1 MKKLF
6 AIMLLLLATNY
17 WLLATGFA
25 SQYPLVVPD
34 GTGAQVRAGF
44 NNALDTLNTIN
55 SGPSTPTATEPY
67 MLWADT
73 TNNLLKQMNSTN
85 TAWIVL
91 GTLGAAN
98 MGHEPAISAGTTSQY
113 WRGDKTWQSLPTG
126 LSYPGAGVPLSTGSA
141 WGTSYTVGAGPN
153 NLVQLNSSGQLPAV
167 SGALLTNLPTGG
179 MVYPG
184 AGVPNSTGATWG
196 TSYMVGTAANNLV
209 QLNSSGQLPAV
220 DGSQLTNLASASIP
234 PGVIVPYAGAS
245 APGGWLLCCGQ
256 QVSTTTYASLYG
268 AIGTTYGSGSGT
280 FGIPDLRGRAA
291 FGADAMGGTAAGRLG
306 SGNNG
311 GITGSATLGA
321 SGGQQSHTLTPAE
334 QASMPVTGTLAT
346 GTGGGGSNAVIQDNV
361 NTALIQSGQFTAIT
375 PLNGITGTA
384 TGGGGAHNITPP
396 ALVLNYIIKY

>member
-1 MKKLF
+1 
-6 AIMLLLLATNY
+6 
-17 WLLATGFA
+17 
-25 SQYPLVVPD
+25 
-34 GTGAQVRAGF
+34 
-44 NNALDTLNTIN
+44 
-55 SGPSTPTATEPY
+55 

-396 ALVLNYIIKY
+396 PWC

>member
-1 MKKLF
+1 MKKLTAF
-6 AIMLLLLATNY
+6 LLVFCLFTFNFCL
-17 WLLATGFA
+17 A

-44 NNALDTLNTIN
+44 NNALDSLNTIN
-55 SGPSTPTATEPY
+55 SGPSAPTTTEPY

-98 MGHEPAISAGTTSQY
+98 LGLELAITPGTTSQY
-113 WRGDKTWQSLPTG
+113 WRGDKTWQTLPPS

-141 WGTSYTVGAGPN
+141 WGTSYTVGTGAN
-153 NLVQLNSSGQLPAV
+153 DLVQLNSSGQLPAV
-167 SGALLTNLPTGG
+167 SGALLTNLPTTG

-184 AGVPNSTGATWG
+184 AGVPNSTGSAWG
-196 TSYMVGTAANNLV
+196 TSYTVGTTANNLV

-220 DGSQLTNLASASIP
+220 DGSLLTNLAAASIP

-245 APGGWLLCCGQ
+245 APSGWLLCYGQ

-306 SGNNG
+306 SGNTG

-321 SGGQQSHTLTPAE
+321 SGGQQSHTLTSAE
-334 QASMPVTGTLAT
+334 EASMPVTGTLAT

-375 PLNGITGTA
+375 ALNGITGTA